1 MVPVVAW
8 WEKPPTLRV
17 TVSLVELQTSR
28 WVGNSKMAFF
38 PLRHLLQQQPPVSP
52 TQNKPV

>member
-8 WEKPPTLRV
+8 WERPPTLRV